1 MKLRVQPQ
9 SSEES
14 MKLPLQILFHG
25 LDKSPALE
33 SAIAAKVAGLERFD
47 HDLISC
53 RVTLEQDGRHQHQGR
68 EVSVKL
74 DVSVP
79 GQEIVVTRKH
89 EDAHV
94 AVNDAFEA
102 LRRLLKDHAAQRRGE
117 VKQHMH

>member
-1 MKLRVQPQ
+1 
-9 SSEES
+9 

-33 SAIAAKVAGLERFD
+33 AAIAAKAAGLERFD
-47 HDLISC
+47 QGLIRC
-53 RVTLEQDGRHQHQGR
+53 RVTVEQDGRHQHQGR
-68 EVSVKL
+68 EVSVKV

-89 EDAHV
+89 EDAHL
-94 AVNDAFEA
+94 AVNEAFEA

-117 VKQHMH
+117 VKQHAH